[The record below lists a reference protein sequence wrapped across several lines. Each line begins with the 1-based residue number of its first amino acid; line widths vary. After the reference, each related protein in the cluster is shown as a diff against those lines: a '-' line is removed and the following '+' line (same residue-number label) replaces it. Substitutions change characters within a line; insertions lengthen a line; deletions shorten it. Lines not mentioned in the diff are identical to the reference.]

1 MEKNSRNSLKLTET
15 LGELE
20 AALKAWDSTD
30 PAEQTEGVDAC
41 GSGLSKERRKRAQ
54 ELLEELKAQIE
65 QLSGKDP
72 L

>member
-1 MEKNSRNSLKLTET
+1 MEKTSRNSLKLTET

-30 PAEQTEGVDAC
+30 GAEPANGVEICKA
-41 GSGLSKERRKRAQ
+41 GLNDERRKRAQ
-54 ELLEELKAQIE
+54 ELLEELKAQIA
-65 QLSGKDP
+65 QLSA